1 MSDFPA
7 AHSMDT
13 TWFAID
19 ADGYVGIFNSSEG
32 GAVPEDLP
40 SWSTIQNPIEFS
52 QDLLDVLLGD
62 RGELFEYNS
71 SVKIEPV
78 LGYLSIWMEP
88 DREYLSIEILKEE
101 IKSHEEYTLFN
112 PVHVTDRNTIEDLI
126 LQLSNDRAID
136 ALRSQSKTI
145 IRFADD
151 KILVYVDRCNLDW
164 LKKSIASGVVVAGT
178 ESVYLDENLSWF
190 GWYEYDCHEQY
201 PAPYDRIYSIERPI
215 LFTDLPPEI
224 TERIRAIE
232 LKNIRFSDTKE
243 IQPIEHMPCYTWGRS
258 THWVDTNGI
267 DRDEFPEYPQSDRS
281 NQE

>member
-40 SWSTIQNPIEFS
+40 SWSTIQNPI
-52 QDLLDVLLGD
+52 DLNSELLNLWLGD
-62 RGELFEYNS
+62 LPQLFQYNS
-71 SVKIEPV
+71 SVKIEPALES
-78 LGYLSIWMEP
+78 LGLEIGSEIRFLSMEMLLENIECHEKYVSLQS
-88 DREYLSIEILKEE
+88 DRGVERDIIE
-101 IKSHEEYTLFN
+101 N
-112 PVHVTDRNTIEDLI
+112 LI
-126 LQLSNDRAID
+126 LQLSTEQAID
-136 ALRSQSKTI
+136 ALRSQAKI
-145 IRFADD
+145 IVRFADD
-151 KILVYVDRCNLDW
+151 KILVYVDSCNLNW
-164 LKKSIASGVVVAGT
+164 LKKSIESGMVIAGT
-178 ESVYLDENLSWF
+178 DSFHLDANLSWF
-190 GWYEYDCHEQY
+190 GWYEYDCREQY